1 MHNFWSNK
9 QPDPGSDE
17 YKDVSRP
24 RSGRKAVKNG
34 QKSMFFRLKK
44 AILTV
49 AKKAGNGYNI
59 NF

>member
-1 MHNFWSNK
+1 MQGFVSKKRPTSGDNRYNI
-9 QPDPGSDE
+9 
-17 YKDVSRP
+17 VSRP
-24 RSGRKAVKNG
+24 KSGRKPGKNG
-34 QKSMFFRLKK
+34 QKSMIFRLKK

>member
-1 MHNFWSNK
+1 MQCFESK
-9 QPDPGSDE
+9 KRPTPGSDE
-17 YKDVSRP
+17 YKNVSRP
-24 RSGRKAVKNG
+24 KSGRKPVKNG
-34 QKSMFFRLKK
+34 QKSMIFQAKK

>member
-9 QPDPGSDE
+9 RPAPGDNE
-17 YKDVSRP
+17 YKNVSRP
-24 RSGRKAVKNG
+24 ESGRKPVKNG
-34 QKSMFFRLKK
+34 QKSMIFRLKK

-49 AKKAGNGYNI
+49 AKNTGNGYNI